1 MLIQTKAARMAAIVL
16 TAFFTCGHASATAL
30 TGSGSHLA
38 LPTSPPP
45 GVMPT
50 FVSPTYAAGPTF
62 PGTWNA
68 PANPA
73 WIGTFSGTGALPSTT
88 AGAGTT
94 RYDFTGLSAGY
105 LPSSTF
111 FVFGDVDAGSG
122 GSEQF
127 YFRAFDTTAAHALI
141 TTPWLSE
148 PVATWGTGATSLAA
162 MPGWAWNSSPG
173 VYKIDGSTAS
183 FAGNPNLVFALLSE
197 VPIGYLEVK
206 KISTN
211 YGLALAAPTF
221 PVPEPSTL
229 LLFGTGLLGLFRNG
243 WRRQWAAD

>member
-1 MLIQTKAARMAAIVL
+1 MLNDLRASLMAAFVL
-16 TAFFTCGHASATAL
+16 SAFFTCGHASATTL
-30 TGSGSHLA
+30 TGSGGHLA
-38 LPTSPPP
+38 LPTSP
-45 GVMPT
+45 GVVPT